1 MFDLIVSGGTAVMPA
16 STEAADIGVAGGK
29 QRRFARPQQ
38 QQGGCY
44 ATAGSRS
51 LGAPR

>member
-16 STEAADIGVAGGK
+16 GAEAADIGVAGGK
-29 QRRFARPQQ
+29 QRRFVRPRQ

-44 ATAGSRS
+44 ATTASRS
-51 LGAPR
+51 LGAVR